1 MSFPTP
7 SPARRSPIF
16 GAATAG
22 YAGDWQNAGWIFRK
36 SALLPDIERWKLF
49 DSLRRSLV
57 APATF
62 AAIFAGLLL
71 RAHGLV
77 LAAWAALIALA
88 AGLIISLTEL
98 ASGKPEALTAKYH
111 SRTLGGIGESIVR
124 TAFRLWFLPY
134 EAWISLSAAVSA
146 LWRMLVSGR
155 NLLEWE
161 TAAQSAGK
169 RNGAAGFYKNMW
181 LAPISG
187 LCLVI
192 FSVGIFAKA
201 VGLLWILAPLAAPGS
216 ESACEGGKTA
226 VSGGTPIPYRLCE

>member
-1 MSFPTP
+1 MPVEGKRGNYIALAATLAALGALLLCSQMHIPEGRVLSHDALEGAYLRGGYMSGVEFSDSFPG
-7 SPARRSPIF
+7 SPIAYFRRSHRWIR
-16 GAATAG
+16 
-22 YAGDWQNAGWIFRK
+22 GDWQNAGWIFRK

-124 TAFRLWFLPY
+124 TAFRLWFLP
-134 EAWISLSAAVSA
+134 
-146 LWRMLVSGR
+146 
-155 NLLEWE
+155 
-161 TAAQSAGK
+161 
-169 RNGAAGFYKNMW
+169 
-181 LAPISG
+181 
-187 LCLVI
+187 
-192 FSVGIFAKA
+192 
-201 VGLLWILAPLAAPGS
+201 
-216 ESACEGGKTA
+216 
-226 VSGGTPIPYRLCE
+226 

>member
-1 MSFPTP
+1 MSGVEFSDSFPG
-7 SPARRSPIF
+7 SPIAYFRRSHRWIR
-16 GAATAG
+16 
-22 YAGDWQNAGWIFRK
+22 GDWQNAGWIFRK

-124 TAFRLWFLPY
+124 TAFRLWVF
-134 EAWISLSAAVSA
+134 AVRGVDIAFRRRERA
-146 LWRMLVSGR
+146 LADAR
-155 NLLEWE
+155 
-161 TAAQSAGK
+161 K
-169 RNGAAGFYKNMW
+169 RQKPA
-181 LAPISG
+181 
-187 LCLVI
+187 
-192 FSVGIFAKA
+192 
-201 VGLLWILAPLAAPGS
+201 
-216 ESACEGGKTA
+216 
-226 VSGGTPIPYRLCE
+226 